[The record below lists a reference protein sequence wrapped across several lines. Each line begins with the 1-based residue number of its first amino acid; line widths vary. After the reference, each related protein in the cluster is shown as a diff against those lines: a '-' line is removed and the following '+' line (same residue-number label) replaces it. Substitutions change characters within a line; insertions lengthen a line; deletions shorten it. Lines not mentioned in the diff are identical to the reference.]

1 MSQPTASG
9 LSRQDKENATYVE
22 SPVRTGK
29 TSRAVVIENDIVDV
43 FLAGGGDGLLAGVNY
58 DEIQASY
65 PTNTQEIYTYKLQ
78 GVSQAVLTV
87 NYTDSTKKLINSVVR
102 S

>member
-1 MSQPTASG
+1 MAQKNG
-9 LSRQDKENATYVE
+9 IKDRQYDSFIE
-22 SPVRTGK
+22 SPQRTGE
-29 TSRAVVIENDIVDV
+29 SARAVVIENDIVDV